1 MEHLEIYRRKLQQE
15 MQTPIQIRNIFMEHE
30 RKLERRETIKA
41 VLTAI
46 VVAPVLYALLW
57 ITMAIF

>member
-1 MEHLEIYRRKLQQE
+1 MEHLEIYRKKLQQE
-15 MQTPIQIRNIFMEHE
+15 MQKPIQTRNIFMEHE

-57 ITMAIF
+57 IAMAIF